1 MVLTMPGRILA
12 AIDDLFFLVK
22 VKDAATRA
30 GVEMDLAQT
39 PESLASKA
47 RELKPA
53 LIVLDLNASSLR
65 PLDSIAALKADP
77 QTRDTPILA
86 FVSHV
91 QVDLKQQAQNAGA
104 DHVVARSA
112 FSEKLPIILQQAAAR
127 DN

>member
-1 MVLTMPGRILA
+1 MILTMPGRILA

-22 VKDAATRA
+22 VKDAATKA
-30 GVEMDLAQT
+30 GVDMDLAQT
-39 PESLASKA
+39 PESIVSKA
-47 RELKPA
+47 REQKPA

-77 QTRDTPILA
+77 QTHDTPILA

-91 QVDLKQQAQNAGA
+91 QVDLKQQALNAGA

-112 FSEKLPIILQQAAAR
+112 FAGKLPIILQQAASR